1 MHIQRWVILG
11 MAMSLLLLSR
21 SVPAHHG
28 TAIFDM
34 TQSATI
40 KGTVVDY
47 ELINPHVQMIIKVE
61 QEGGKTQDWNVEAV
75 SLNMMV
81 RAGFRKDTLKTGDV
95 VSVTGHP
102 GKNGKPAMLL
112 MKIVLANG
120 QTLSAPYE

>member
-1 MHIQRWVILG
+1 MVIKQWAVLG
-11 MAMSLLLLSR
+11 IAASLLLLAQ
-21 SVPAHHG
+21 SVLAHHG

-47 ELINPHVQMIIKVE
+47 ELINPHVQMIIKVD

-81 RAGFRKDTLKTGDV
+81 RAGFRKDTLKAGDT